1 MRGGRCGGAGATPPG
16 RYAALAVGSSSVL
29 HARRPGR
36 AGRANALISVIETG
50 SGSGCH
56 TPPTASSLGRPWS
69 ARSRAC
75 TTPTLLSP
83 PQPPARPPP
92 ATAAVALDGHDRGR
106 QGSPSRCRCWAAR
119 LAAAL
124 TRSRPRRS
132 RRCWP
137 GLPPTLPLPR
147 QDRPL
152 PSMRPSGRARRR
164 RPRPDRRRRAPW
176 VLRAP
181 ARRGRAGAGH
191 ADPQAERSRPL
202 RRAGQPG
209 GWRVVVELPA
219 SGSGAGAGAG
229 GGGPAGGGGRPGAG
243 RAPGG
248 GAPLGLA
255 GLA

>member
-36 AGRANALISVIETG
+36 GHANALISVIETG

-56 TPPTASSLGRPWS
+56 TPSTASSLGRPWS

-92 ATAAVALDGHDRGR
+92 VTAAVALDGHDRGH

-181 ARRGRAGAGH
+181 ARRGRAGAG
-191 ADPQAERSRPL
+191 ARRPPSRTLQAPPAGRAAWRVAGSGRAP
-202 RRAGQPG
+202 RQRFGCRRWGWWGRAGR
-209 GWRVVVELPA
+209 W
-219 SGSGAGAGAG
+219 
-229 GGGPAGGGGRPGAG
+229 GGRPGAG